1 MKTSIYLIAA
11 LLMPTTSHA
20 YRFELYRT
28 EASTI
33 QRATLGGGTIP
44 RKEYH
49 SNGNYLVTPHLDL
62 VWGTDLP
69 LGGPVTATA
78 DVRSQFWLEGI
89 PEQTYLVSLVLP
101 GPVYGSITAYNWDV
115 KTMKELSSP
124 KTMTWGNAEKL
135 SIPRYQLVCNL
146 PPSAEFDQ
154 PLAELDLYFAAT
166 VKYSTPIATDA
177 LTMDVNCTGKYV
189 MKPEL
194 EVVLK
199 DESIRLSGVTGVP
212 VQKDSAV
219 IIASDPGRVRLTI
232 INEHKNELT
241 VSFEEDQIQEQT
253 DVTFPTKSK
262 QTIPFYVRT
271 RDTTAG
277 VRSYAVLMA
286 ATYL

>member
-28 EASTI
+28 EASTG
-33 QRATLGGGTIP
+33 QLVTSGGATVP
-44 RKEYH
+44 PKEYK
-49 SNGNYLVTPHLDL
+49 SNGPYLATPHLNL
-62 VWGTDLP
+62 VWGPDLP

-78 DVRSQFWLEGI
+78 HVRSQFWLDGI
-89 PEQTYLVSLVLP
+89 PENEYIVTLALP
-101 GPVYGSITAYNWDV
+101 GPVYGSITPYNWDV
-115 KTMKELSSP
+115 KTMKEITSP
-124 KTMTWGNAEKL
+124 KTMIWGNAEKQ
-135 SIPRYQLVCNL
+135 SIPRYQLICNL
-146 PPSAEFDQ
+146 PPSAEFNQ

-166 VKYSTPIATDA
+166 VKFSSPIATDA
-177 LTMDVNCTGKYV
+177 LSLDVNCTGKYV
-189 MKPEL
+189 MKPDL
-194 EVVLK
+194 KVVLK

-212 VQKDSAV
+212 VHKDSAV
-219 IIASDPGRVRLTI
+219 IIESDPGRVRLTI

-277 VRSYAVLMA
+277 VRTPSSWPRPIYR
-286 ATYL
+286 